1 MTKKKRHEKKRKKT
15 RRKKKTR
22 KRRGGANEC
31 YICFKDD
38 LEENNNNIRLS
49 CGHIF
54 CKNCIRPWL
63 INNNTCPNCRRQ
75 VSQEDRNRVGSL
87 PEILEYTAVPPLEY
101 VQRHQG
107 LIDTMRRREEE
118 RQEEDEE
125 DYSDDDEYLYDFY
138 HNINDI
144 VYIYEVDNET
154 EQILSNDEINGFNI
168 QDNETLLN
176 TIHYNHFSLW
186 RIIARELVENDFP
199 IYTLQSVDDNNIVI
213 IRTQLDVDDSVSRYL
228 NEVRRRH
235 RFWFGTGGKRK
246 KKTRKRRKKKRK
258 KTRKKQKKQ
267 FLYNPND
274 PSKSFDVYIDKN
286 PNDTIPIKYT
296 TVKDVEKTIRK
307 LERLYKTKKYP
318 HKRIWQVGMIMK
330 VRLEAMDKYKKTKFK
345 NAKNVNKRYRLA
357 KKYFKFL
364 GDRTKKKTFLERKKM
379 IFKLNKT
386 KKKN

>member
-1 MTKKKRHEKKRKKT
+1 MTKKKRSKKT
-15 RRKKKTR
+15 RKKKTR
-22 KRRGGANEC
+22 KKRGGVNQC
-31 YICFKDD
+31 SICLKDN
-38 LEENNNNIRLS
+38 LEENNDNIRLS
-49 CGHIF
+49 CDHIF
-54 CKNCIRPWL
+54 CKSCIRTWL
-63 INNNTCPNCRRQ
+63 INNNTCPYCRRQ
-75 VSQEDRNRVGSL
+75 VSQEDRNRIGNL
-87 PEILEYTAVPPLEY
+87 PEIIYDDEDDDDEPYVEYTAVPPLEY
-101 VQRHQG
+101 VQRHQN

-118 RQEEDEE
+118 RQEEERQDE
-125 DYSDDDEYLYDFY
+125 DDDMYDFDY
-138 HNINDI
+138 NINDI
-144 VYIYEVDNET
+144 VYIHDEDNET
-154 EQILSNDEINGFNI
+154 EHILSNDEINRFNI
-168 QDNETLLN
+168 RNNETLLN
-176 TIHYNHFSLW
+176 TIHYNSFSLW

-199 IYTLQSVDDNNIVI
+199 IYTLQSVDDNNIEI
-213 IRTQLDVDDSVSRYL
+213 IREQNRIDDQLVHYLDD
-228 NEVRRRH
+228 VRRRH
-235 RFWFGTGGKRK
+235 SYWFGTGGKRK
-246 KKTRKRRKKKRK
+246 KKTIKRRK

-345 NAKNVNKRYRLA
+345 NAKNVNKRYQLS

-364 GDRTKKKTFLERKKM
+364 GKRTKKKTFLERKKM
-379 IFKLNKT
+379 IFKFKKT